1 MQTPQQDNQ
10 NLPNLYSLT
19 AIGVATFL
27 GSILAG
33 GYMIIANYLALG
45 EKKMAKQVAYGTV
58 AIILAWLAVSMQ
70 LVGTKLT
77 TMILVNMGQVI
88 LALLV
93 AHKLQGKMFG
103 SYQEMGGQYYGAL
116 RTLTVSIIASIIFT
130 FAGVLIISFVGGT
143 PK

>member
-1 MQTPQQDNQ
+1 METPQQDNQ

-77 TMILVNMGQVI
+77 TMILVNMGQVV

-103 SYQEMGGQYYGAL
+103 SYQEMGGQ
-116 RTLTVSIIASIIFT
+116 
-130 FAGVLIISFVGGT
+130 
-143 PK
+143 

>member
-1 MQTPQQDNQ
+1 
-10 NLPNLYSLT
+10 
-19 AIGVATFL
+19 
-27 GSILAG
+27 
-33 GYMIIANYLALG
+33 MIIANYLALG

-77 TMILVNMGQVI
+77 TMILVNMGQVV

-116 RTLTVSIIASIIFT
+116 RTLTVSIIASVIFT